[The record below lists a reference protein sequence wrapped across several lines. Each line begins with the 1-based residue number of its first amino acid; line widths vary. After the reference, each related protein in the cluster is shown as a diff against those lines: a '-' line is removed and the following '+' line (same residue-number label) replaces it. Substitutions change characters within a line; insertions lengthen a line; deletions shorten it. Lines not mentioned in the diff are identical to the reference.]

1 MKKLFLIF
9 ALVCALAPFAL
20 ATDVTISAQQ
30 ITALPFNPAD
40 IGSDQAIAVTVTN
53 GSPTVTTATPL
64 FPSGIVGKS
73 GFQVSIGGTQYVV
86 AAVASR
92 SSLTLTT
99 NYGGSSGSASLTLYK
114 YVLLRVYANRAFQP
128 LGSSEV
134 VQPGGPSTGQF
145 YKEVA
150 VSIINSGSGNVAY
163 IPQFTLPAT
172 TDALITNQA
181 RYSFVFFRAG
191 GSQLG
196 SYDCGVG
203 KIELQLPP
211 NSPATFAFICNYNS
225 AGGIAPASQ
234 EAYPKTYINEIHPL
248 CNTGQMVYYAATG
261 QKQTCLSLD
270 AATLQIS
277 SGTLSAIGGGGGG
290 GITSLNSLTGATQ
303 TFTAGTAGT
312 DFAIS
317 SSGTTHT
324 FNLPTASATN
334 RGALSAANWSTF
346 NNKVGGSGTNTYLAY
361 WTATGAPGTLGAANA
376 FFDSGAQE
384 FTFNGRMYVQPLS
397 ANSGLVIDGD
407 QIVLNGGISRANST
421 VMQIMKATA
430 SQTGNFQTFTTS
442 GGSTVWAVD
451 IDGDARPRGVNYTWP
466 GANATGA
473 FLNNGSGTLSWVPF
487 NAAYF
492 STSGSITPKALAG
505 AINPKTDYGCVGDD
519 VADDTTCLTN
529 AITAAALAGGQTIKL
544 DAGTYRTSAKLTVP
558 GGVRIVGDGRDKT
571 LIHGTANDVI
581 LDLVTGTG
589 VHAFNGPS
597 IEDLGIRGS
606 SSGASQIGI
615 RADDA
620 LYVAHIKL
628 DNVTVRQT
636 GSHGLYVGK
645 AFSSTF
651 RKIAAGGSNAGY
663 PFLLVMPNMPGNH
676 FEELYAED
684 VNATSPA
691 GIRVRQGDFFCTR
704 CNGINVSSAGS
715 SWMIL
720 GDKTGVDGATSNVT
734 ATAHLTDA
742 NIESWREYGIR
753 MYYNS
758 RVVFSGITK
767 FTGDGASSG
776 IAKPIWSE
784 VDGTIF
790 PPYFA
795 KGRIDDGVVFSN
807 SYSETISGT
816 VATTSGLNT
825 VVGTST
831 SFLTQ
836 LVVGQWIVIGANE
849 YKISAITDNLNLT
862 LTTNAAASVSGV
874 TASKVFYAERY
885 PIHANDLPPIV
896 VDGQGPKIAGGNAQA
911 FYYNTTNSRREPLMR
926 SDAFQPTISVTGTIT
941 YANPGGTYYEVTCG
955 SNCTLTLPWSGWY
968 QPGGQLVTI
977 KNLSASGVVVTL
989 GAGGGGSVNTPNG
1002 YTLTEQ
1008 YQSVSLM
1015 PDRASTDYRV
1025 VAEHSVGV
1033 ANRIPIFADT
1043 SKTTTDSDLT
1053 FDGFNLFSGRF
1064 QFSGGTAGAPGL
1076 APSGDT
1082 DTGWYS
1088 GGADRLN
1095 FAANGV
1101 DVLSMATT
1109 GLTLGV
1115 PGSVAGALIFGNSSN
1130 SNTTTLVSG
1139 APASSIQFT
1148 LPNSLPAS
1156 AGCLQV
1162 NSSGVI
1168 SQTGSVCGSGGGGS
1182 PEWSAIIDPVANLSL
1197 AMAANT
1203 TSFVWGAS
1211 TGASTNLFS
1220 LADTA
1225 SNTGTGYVL
1234 SVNTAASSAAK
1245 PIRITAGGTS
1255 NGVEM
1260 TTAGVLAAIGSGEIR
1275 ATMANPSAS
1284 IGLTANN
1291 GSATTAMRSDATPAL
1306 SQAIAPT
1313 WTGLHTFNPGTTPQ
1327 SAILL
1332 TINAIG
1338 SPGTRDS
1345 HDITFRG
1352 RSDNGTPHTVDW
1364 KLRTD
1369 VTSNAGASQFV
1380 ISSNLDGGSFSDWLT
1395 IADNG
1400 LIAGGDFF
1408 GATFTTAGGSILDD
1422 DINAATGFTVNS
1434 LATNGTILRANGT
1447 RYAAS
1452 SFTMATPGTTG
1463 NVLTSDGTNWI
1474 SSAPTGGGL
1483 GDPGANGIVARTAL
1497 NTTTARTITGTANKI
1512 TVTDGSGVSGNPTL
1526 TLPVLLSVDDV
1537 ELSNGSAIATGT
1549 SNGNTFN
1556 LAAYDVDGT
1565 TYTDLLR
1572 LTAGNTPTI
1581 SFILGSDATGDIWY
1595 RNSGG
1600 AITRLPIGSAGQV
1613 LTVSSG
1619 LPSWQDDAPIIAF
1632 SDLASSAANV
1642 TFSQSTFN
1650 TTFNHTTGLLAAS
1663 WSGNTTTSNA
1673 FALSH
1678 SNTTATGT
1686 LLNLSTSASVNVKPL
1701 TISPRG
1707 NQSFQADHLGNIVV
1721 GNAALAT
1728 NATDGFLYMP
1738 SSAGVPTGTPTSYT
1752 GRVPVE
1758 VDTTNSRLYG
1768 YFGGAWVN
1776 LSGSGGGGLGDPGA
1790 NGVVVRTA
1798 LNTTTARTITAG
1810 SSGGLTVTNGDGV
1823 SGNPTI
1829 DLTTTNTSGLGF
1841 ALPGGGGIPIVGD
1854 TSVALVGS
1862 ADEVRVVLFYAP
1874 MRVTV
1879 NRIGANGVTNGSGNN
1894 AGFGIYTADGNTKVC
1909 DSGAISTTSWS
1920 GAAAYT
1926 LSGSCTFGPG
1936 YYYYAWTADNTTP
1949 TIRSG
1954 SAFTNYF
1961 APLNVGTGTVL
1972 GTAANASS
1980 GGVLPSTLGT
1990 LTDSNSLAVPI
2001 VRWYRN

>member
-1 MKKLFLIF
+1 MKKAVFISLFLICVSLSSF
-9 ALVCALAPFAL
+9 AQTSIQGRE
-20 ATDVTISAQQ
+20 TDVRAWGAKCDASTNDTSAIQAA
-30 ITALPFNPAD
+30 ITAM
-40 IGSDQAIAVTVTN
+40 
-53 GSPTVTTATPL
+53 AT
-64 FPSGIVGKS
+64 
-73 GFQVSIGGTQYVV
+73 
-86 AAVASR
+86 
-92 SSLTLTT
+92 
-99 NYGGSSGSASLTLYK
+99 
-114 YVLLRVYANRAFQP
+114 
-128 LGSSEV
+128 
-134 VQPGGPSTGQF
+134 
-145 YKEVA
+145 
-150 VSIINSGSGNVAY
+150 
-163 IPQFTLPAT
+163 
-172 TDALITNQA
+172 
-181 RYSFVFFRAG
+181 
-191 GSQLG
+191 
-196 SYDCGVG
+196 
-203 KIELQLPP
+203 
-211 NSPATFAFICNYNS
+211 
-225 AGGIAPASQ
+225 AGGI
-234 EAYPKTYINEIHPL
+234 
-248 CNTGQMVYYAATG
+248 V
-261 QKQTCLSLD
+261 
-270 AATLQIS
+270 
-277 SGTLSAIGGGGGG
+277 
-290 GITSLNSLTGATQ
+290 
-303 TFTAGTAGT
+303 
-312 DFAIS
+312 
-317 SSGTTHT
+317 
-324 FNLPTASATN
+324 NLPDGTCIVT
-334 RGALSAANWSTF
+334 GLS
-346 NNKVGGSGTNTYLAY
+346 
-361 WTATGAPGTLGAANA
+361 
-376 FFDSGAQE
+376 
-384 FTFNGRMYVQPLS
+384 
-397 ANSGLVIDGD
+397 
-407 QIVLNGGISRANST
+407 
-421 VMQIMKATA
+421 
-430 SQTGNFQTFTTS
+430 
-442 GGSTVWAVD
+442 
-451 IDGDARPRGVNYTWP
+451 
-466 GANATGA
+466 
-473 FLNNGSGTLSWVPF
+473 
-487 NAAYF
+487 
-492 STSGSITPKALAG
+492 
-505 AINPKTDYGCVGDD
+505 
-519 VADDTTCLTN
+519 
-529 AITAAALAGGQTIKL
+529 
-544 DAGTYRTSAKLTVP
+544 VP
-558 GGVRIVGDGRDKT
+558 GGVT
-571 LIHGTANDVI
+571 LRGKGKSTTFIKSSTNGVI
-581 LDLVTGTG
+581 LDLVQGAGTYL
-589 VHAFNGPS
+589 FRGPTVQQLTV
-597 IEDLGIRGS
+597 EGS
-606 SSGASQIGI
+606 SSGGSQIGI
-615 RADDA
+615 NIDDPVYF
-620 LYVAHIKL
+620 LDVVVQDVA
-628 DNVTVRQT
+628 VTAT
-636 GSHGLYVGK
+636 GSHGVYFGK
-645 AFSSTF
+645 VFSSLFDNIT
-651 RKIAAGGSNAGY
+651 AGSSNAGY
-663 PFLLVMPNMPGNH
+663 PFLFNQVNMPGNT
-676 FEELYAED
+676 FRNLYAGD
-684 VNATSPA
+684 VNSTSPA
-691 GIRVRQGDFFCTR
+691 GFRIRSGNITCWG
-704 CNGINVSSAGS
+704 CNGINNSSS
-715 SWMIL
+715 NSWWAII
-720 GDKTGVDGATSNVT
+720 GDKVGVDGAVANR
-734 ATAHLTDA
+734 AAYLNCIDC
-742 NIESWREYGIR
+742 NIESSRAGGILH
-753 MYYNS
+753 YYNS
-758 RVVFSGITK
+758 RTDLSGATLFSGDAGSAGTY
-767 FTGDGASSG
+767 
-776 IAKPIWSE
+776 IALKYE
-784 VDGTIF
+784 VDSAIF
-790 PPYFA
+790 PPFFVKGVLSPSTTFA
-795 KGRIDDGVVFSN
+795 N
-807 SYSETISGT
+807 SPLSYYANSE
-816 VATTSGLNT
+816 V
-825 VVGTST
+825 
-831 SFLTQ
+831 
-836 LVVGQWIVIGANE
+836 
-849 YKISAITDNLNLT
+849 
-862 LTTNAAASVSGV
+862 
-874 TASKVFYAERY
+874 
-885 PIHANDLPPIV
+885 IHANDLPPVSIEGAV
-896 VDGQGPKIAGGNAQA
+896 RQADGNLINT
-911 FYYNTTNSRREPLMR
+911 YYNTTNAR
-926 SDAFQPTISVTGTIT
+926 SEAVYRVDGARPVTTIT
-941 YANPGGTYYEVTCG
+941 ATASFTNPGATNYEANCAAP
-955 SNCTLTLPWSGWY
+955 CTLTLPWPSWYTTNTDYIYVRNIGAGTLTINANSGGTVNS
-968 QPGGQLVTI
+968 GGSYTLVTGESVVFMPHTASADYRLVGLQGAGAANRI
-977 KNLSASGVVVTL
+977 PYFDGVQHLTSSANLTYDGTTVLNQKAGGNPYFAANDTTNNITTRFGPLAGAPDRAIIGTISNHPFGLYANNAERWTVGTAGHFTPGAANTTDLGSVSLPARSGYFGTSVLLGVGSSVTGQAVFSNSSNTNTTTLQSGAPSSSISITLPATLPASVGCLQISSTGVITQTGSAC
-989 GAGGGGSVNTPNG
+989 GAGGGSVEWQAITDPTGNEALAMG
-1002 YTLTEQ
+1002 AYT
-1008 YQSVSLM
+1008 
-1015 PDRASTDYRV
+1015 
-1025 VAEHSVGV
+1025 
-1033 ANRIPIFADT
+1033 
-1043 SKTTTDSDLT
+1043 
-1053 FDGFNLFSGRF
+1053 
-1064 QFSGGTAGAPGL
+1064 TAW
-1076 APSGDT
+1076 T
-1082 DTGWYS
+1082 W
-1088 GGADRLN
+1088 N
-1095 FAANGV
+1095 
-1101 DVLSMATT
+1101 ATT
-1109 GLTLGV
+1109 GANNL
-1115 PGSVAGALIFGNSSN
+1115 
-1130 SNTTTLVSG
+1130 
-1139 APASSIQFT
+1139 FT
-1148 LPNSLPAS
+1148 L
-1156 AGCLQV
+1156 
-1162 NSSGVI
+1162 
-1168 SQTGSVCGSGGGGS
+1168 T
-1182 PEWSAIIDPVANLSL
+1182 
-1197 AMAANT
+1197 
-1203 TSFVWGAS
+1203 
-1211 TGASTNLFS
+1211 
-1220 LADTA
+1220 DTA
-1225 SNTGTGYVL
+1225 SNTGTGYIA
-1234 SVNTAASSAAK
+1234 SIGTAASSSAK

-1260 TTAGVLAAIGSGEIR
+1260 TTAGALVAIGSGEIR
-1275 ATMANPSAS
+1275 ATTANPSAT

-1364 KLRTD
+1364 KLLAD
-1369 VTSNAGASQFV
+1369 VTTNAGASQFV
-1380 ISSNLDGGSFSDWLT
+1380 VRSNLDGGSFSDWLT

-1600 AITRLPIGSAGQV
+1600 AITRLPIGNAGQV

-1854 TSVALVGS
+1854 TSAALVGS

-1879 NRIGANGVTNGSGNN
+1879 DRIGVNGVTNGSGNS

-1936 YYYYAWTADNTTP
+1936 YYYYAWTANNTTP

-2001 VRWYRN
+2001 VRWFKN

>member
-99 NYGGSSGSASLTLYK
+99 NYGGLTGSASLTLYK

-128 LGSSEV
+128 AGSSEV
-134 VQPGGPSTGQF
+134 VQPGGPGTGQF

-163 IPQFTLPAT
+163 VPQFTLPAT

-191 GSQLG
+191 GSRLG
-196 SYDCGVG
+196 FYDCGSG
-203 KIELQLPP
+203 KTELQLPP
-211 NSPATFAFICNYNS
+211 NSPATFAFVCNYNS

-248 CNTGQMVYYAATG
+248 CSTGQMVYYAATG

-277 SGTLSAIGGGGGG
+277 GGTLSVIGGGGG
-290 GITSLNSLTGATQ
+290 GITSLNALTGATQ
-303 TFTAGTAGT
+303 TFAAGTAGT

-324 FNLPTASATN
+324 FDLPTASATN

-346 NNKVGGSGTNTYLAY
+346 NNKVGGSGTNAYLAY
-361 WTATGAPGTLGAANA
+361 WTVTGAPGTLGAANA

-384 FTFNGRMYVQPLS
+384 FTFNGRTYIQPLS

-720 GDKTGVDGATSNVT
+720 GDKIGVDGASSNVT

-742 NIESWREYGIR
+742 NIESWLEYGIR
-753 MYYNS
+753 AYYNS

-767 FTGDGASSG
+767 FAGGSTSSG

-784 VDGTIF
+784 VDSSIF
-790 PPYFA
+790 PPFFA
-795 KGRIDDGVVFSN
+795 KGRIDDGVTFSN
-807 SYSETISGT
+807 SYSDAITGT
-816 VATTSGLNT
+816 VATTSGVNT

-862 LTTNAAASVSGV
+862 LTANAAATVSGV

-896 VDGQGPKIAGGNAQA
+896 VDGQGPKIAGGSAQA

-926 SDAFQPTISVTGTIT
+926 SDAFEPTISVTGTIT
-941 YANPGGTYYEVTCG
+941 YANPGGRYYEVTCG

-968 QPGGQLVTI
+968 QPAGQLVTI

-989 GAGGGGSVNTPNG
+989 ATGGGGSVNTPNG

-1015 PDRASTDYRV
+1015 PDSTSTDYRV
-1025 VAEHSVGV
+1025 VAKHSVGV

-1053 FDGFNLFSGRF
+1053 FDGFNLLSGRF

-1076 APSGDT
+1076 TPSGDT

-1088 GGADRLN
+1088 GGANKLN
-1095 FAANGV
+1095 FAANGA
-1101 DVLSMATT
+1101 DVLSLSTT

-1115 PGSVAGALIFGNSSN
+1115 PGSVAGAAIFSNTSN

-1139 APASSIQFT
+1139 APASSITFT

-1162 NSSGVI
+1162 NSSGII
-1168 SQTGSVCGSGGGGS
+1168 SQTGSACGSGGGGS
-1182 PEWSAIIDPVANLSL
+1182 PEWSAIIDPVGNLSL

-1203 TSFVWGAS
+1203 TSFVWGAT
-1211 TGASTNLFS
+1211 TGASTNMFS
-1220 LADTA
+1220 LTDTT

-1245 PIRITAGGTS
+1245 PARITAGGTS

-1291 GSATTAMRSDATPAL
+1291 GTATTAMRSDATPAL

-1313 WTGLHTFNPGTTPQ
+1313 WTGLHAFNPGTTPSQ
-1327 SAILL
+1327 TVLL
-1332 TINAIG
+1332 DIAAIG
-1338 SPGTRDS
+1338 SAGTRDS
-1345 HDITFRG
+1345 HYITFRG
-1352 RSDNGTPHTVDW
+1352 RSDNGSPHTIEW
-1364 KLRTD
+1364 RLQND
-1369 VTSNAGASQFV
+1369 VTSNAGASQF
-1380 ISSNLDGGSFSDWLT
+1380 IIASNLDGGSFTNWLT
-1395 IADNG
+1395 LLDTGDI
-1400 LIAGGDFF
+1400 LGGQFI
-1408 GATFTTAGGSILDD
+1408 GA
-1422 DINAATGFTVNS
+1422 
-1434 LATNGTILRANGT
+1434 
-1447 RYAAS
+1447 
-1452 SFTMATPGTTG
+1452 SFTGDGAGLTDLNADELTTG
-1463 NVLTSDGTNWI
+1463 VVGASQ
-1474 SSAPTGGGL
+1474 GGAGSN
-1483 GDPGANGIVARTAL
+1483 NGIL
-1497 NTTTARTITGTANKI
+1497 KAN
-1512 TVTDGSGVSGNPTL
+1512 GSGVVSTVTIGSG
-1526 TLPVLLSVDDV
+1526 LS
-1537 ELSNGSAIATGT
+1537 
-1549 SNGNTFN
+1549 F
-1556 LAAYDVDGT
+1556 DGT
-1565 TYTDLLR
+1565 TLS
-1572 LTAGNTPTI
+1572 ASGGGGSPGGSNTQVQ
-1581 SFILGSDATGDIWY
+1581 Y
-1595 RNSGG
+1595 NNSGNFGGVAGFTFNGTSVVSLGVAGTSVGGINFHNATSGSITIQPVTG
-1600 AITRLPIGSAGQV
+1600 ALGTAVLSLPAVTDTLVGLAATQTLSNKTIDSASN
-1613 LTVSSG
+1613 TII
-1619 LPSWQDDAPIIAF
+1619 LPF
-1632 SDLASSAANV
+1632 SDLDSSISNV
-1642 TFSQSTFN
+1642 TFTQSTNN
-1650 TTFNHTTGLLAAS
+1650 TTFNHTTGLWALS
-1663 WSGNTTTSNA
+1663 WSGNTTTNNA
-1673 FALSH
+1673 MALSH
-1678 SNTTATGT
+1678 SNTTATGN
-1686 LLNLSTSASVNVKPL
+1686 LLSLSTSGSVNVKPL
-1701 TISPRG
+1701 IISPRG
-1707 NQSFQADHLGNIVV
+1707 NQSFLADHLGNIVIA
-1721 GNAALAT
+1721 GAALAT
-1728 NATDGFLYMP
+1728 SATDGFLYITTT
-1738 SSAGVPTGTPTSYT
+1738 AGTPTGTPTSYT
-1752 GRVPVE
+1752 GRAPINYDSTNNKLYVNE
-1758 VDTTNSRLYG
+1758 AGTWVDVT
-1768 YFGGAWVN
+1768 
-1776 LSGSGGGGLGDPGA
+1776 GSGGGGLGDPGA
-1790 NGVVVRTA
+1790 NGIVVRTA
-1798 LNTTTARTITAG
+1798 LNTTTARTLTAG
-1810 SSGGLTVTNGDGV
+1810 ASNGLTITDGSGV
-1823 SGNPTI
+1823 SGNPTV
-1829 DLTTTNTSGLGF
+1829 DFATNATAGMGYN
-1841 ALPGGGGIPIVGD
+1841 LPGNGGLPFAGD
-1854 TSVALVGS
+1854 TSAALVTT
-1862 ADEVRVVLFYAP
+1862 ADDVRVALFYAD
-1874 MRVTV
+1874 RRITV
-1879 NRIGANGVTNGSGNN
+1879 DRIGYNGVTDSASNN
-1894 AGFGIYTADGNTKVC
+1894 AGFGIYSFDGNTKIC
-1909 DSGAISTTSWS
+1909 DVTVSTTSWA
-1920 GAAAYT
+1920 GATNAA
-1926 LSGSCTFGPG
+1926 LSASCTFGPG
-1936 YYYYAWTADNTTP
+1936 YYWYAWTASSTTP

-1954 SAFTNYF
+1954 SALTNYF
-1961 APLNVGTGTVL
+1961 APVNTGTGGML
-1972 GTAANASS
+1972 GTAANVSS
-1980 GGVLPSTLGT
+1980 AGVLPATLGT
-1990 LTDSNSLAVPI
+1990 ITDTNTHPIPI
-2001 VRWYRN
+2001 VRWHKN